1 MTLSS
6 TTRALVQEMLLPGER
21 IDYLFPALIPL
32 RPRGNVLV
40 AVTPRSIT
48 VFATRGRGGGRPS
61 SVLARYSR
69 RTRIGPVDL
78 HGIANFT
85 LGGIVYE
92 VDDEYVAVVNALDAE
107 RAGGEEALPPDPW
120 PDL

>member
-6 TTRALVQEMLLPGER
+6 ACRTLVQAMLLPGEH

-32 RPRGNVLV
+32 SPRGNVLV
-40 AVTPRSIT
+40 AVSSRSIT
-48 VFATRGRGGGRPS
+48 VFSTSGRGADRPR

-78 HGIANFT
+78 HGVPSFR
-85 LGGIVYE
+85 LGGILYE

-107 RAGGEEALPPDPW
+107 RAGDEALPPDPW

>member
-1 MTLSS
+1 VTLSS
-6 TTRALVQEMLLPGER
+6 STRVLVQEMLLPGER

-32 RPRGNVLV
+32 RPRGNVLL

-48 VFATRGRGGGRPS
+48 VFATRGRSGDRPT

-69 RTRIGPVDL
+69 RTRVGPVDL
-78 HGIANFT
+78 HGIASFT

-107 RAGGEEALPPDPW
+107 RAGADVALPPDPW
-120 PDL
+120 PEL